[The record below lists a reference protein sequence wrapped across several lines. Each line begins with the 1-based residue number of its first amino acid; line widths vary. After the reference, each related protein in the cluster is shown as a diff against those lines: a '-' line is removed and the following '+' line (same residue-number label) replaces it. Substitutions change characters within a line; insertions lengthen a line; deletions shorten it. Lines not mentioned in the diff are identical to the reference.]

1 MSKKPDDKLS
11 KLLNFGQS
19 AGSKPAAAAILPIQE
34 PILEETPPE
43 IPVETPPPPVL
54 EEGKLKQKPREGR
67 GEAPSSTTKQS
78 KPLLIRNVGFTE
90 EDQQHLDRIS
100 ELLREAGEFRPSISD
115 LVRVALRGCDSL
127 SAKKAKMILE
137 SSRKFDGR
145 RKH

>member
-1 MSKKPDDKLS
+1 MSKKPDEKLS

-19 AGSKPAAAAILPIQE
+19 AGSKPAAAAILPIQK

-43 IPVETPPPPVL
+43 IPVETPPPPVP
-54 EEGKLKQKPREGR
+54 EEVKLKREPREGR
-67 GEAPSSTTKQS
+67 GEAPSSKTQQS

-145 RKH
+145 RKR